1 MSDNESTTVPRR
13 SQRLAGVVGLLLA
26 GGLAGG
32 VLAATNS
39 ATAAGTTTPLPAA
52 TSAPT
57 APGATPAPG
66 ATTAPTA
73 PGDRGFRTRPGETPL
88 TGADAAKVRAAA
100 LKAVPGGT
108 VDRVETDADGATY
121 EAHMTKADGTRV
133 TVKLDK
139 TFKVTSIQ
147 SGRGACGPDGQRRPG
162 GQDRTSGPADDTAQT
177 APTAFGAVV

>member
-1 MSDNESTTVPRR
+1 MRDNESTTVPRR
-13 SQRLAGVVGLLLA
+13 SQRLVGVVGLLLA

-66 ATTAPTA
+66 GTTA
-73 PGDRGFRTRPGETPL
+73 PGDRGFRRTPGETPL
-88 TGADAAKVRAAA
+88 TGDDAAKVRAAA

-108 VDRVETDADGATY
+108 VDRVEADADGATY

-139 TFKVTSIQ
+139 SFKVTSIE
-147 SGRGACGPDGQRRPG
+147 SGRDACGPDGQRRTG
-162 GQDRTSGPADDTAQT
+162 GAADDTAQT
-177 APTAFGAVV
+177 APTAFGTVV